1 MRRTGSARPNPAT
14 TGAGLPTVVDMS
26 EPFSVRIDADVVD
39 RLRRLAAL
47 HPGTTESGLAQRLV
61 DEGLRQAEHPGIVFR
76 DGPAGR
82 RAALACG
89 PDVWEVVRAL
99 RELDDRGDAA
109 VSAAAELLHLSPA
122 HIRTAIRYYVAFTR
136 EIDAEV
142 TEADTAS
149 AEAEA
154 AWRAEQR
161 TPG

>member
-1 MRRTGSARPNPAT
+1 MTAPLSIRFDPA
-14 TGAGLPTVVDMS
+14 LL
-26 EPFSVRIDADVVD
+26 D
-39 RLRRLAAL
+39 RLRRRAAQV
-47 HPGTTESGLAQRLV
+47 PGATPSGLAQRLV
-61 DEGLRQAEHPGIVFR
+61 DEGLRQSEHPGIVFR

-82 RAALACG
+82 RAALALG

-99 RELDDRGDAA
+99 RELDERGDAA
-109 VSAAAELLHLSPA
+109 VSGAAELLHLVPA
-122 HIRTAIRYYVAFTR
+122 QIRTAIRYFGAFSQ

-161 TPG
+161 LLA